1 MFSWVF
7 SKLENGVLEMF
18 SCVLVC
24 AVCAATCS
32 VALVAR
38 IELYRA
44 ATHAMCNTRLLCDGT
59 GRGGDSGTDREIN
72 VYHTLP
78 LTDNSMNKKLPT

>member
-7 SKLENGVLEMF
+7 SRLENGVLTVF

-32 VALVAR
+32 VAVAR
-38 IELYRA
+38 IELPGTTNETMSWQLRRPLSCVA
-44 ATHAMCNTRLLCDGT
+44 HGRLCDEYQAAA
-59 GRGGDSGTDREIN
+59 D
-72 VYHTLP
+72 
-78 LTDNSMNKKLPT
+78 